1 VRAGLEKKIPD
12 ETAGEMFEFLFREP
26 AGEEMIKAIA
36 TLEPLELEK
45 LEIERDKNHG
55 AASDISVVRVKK
67 IEETLASREFL
78 WSEDTVVIRSH
89 LVQ

>member
-1 VRAGLEKKIPD
+1 
-12 ETAGEMFEFLFREP
+12 MFEFLFREP

-36 TLEPLELEK
+36 TLVPLELGE
-45 LEIERDKNHG
+45 LETEGDKKNL